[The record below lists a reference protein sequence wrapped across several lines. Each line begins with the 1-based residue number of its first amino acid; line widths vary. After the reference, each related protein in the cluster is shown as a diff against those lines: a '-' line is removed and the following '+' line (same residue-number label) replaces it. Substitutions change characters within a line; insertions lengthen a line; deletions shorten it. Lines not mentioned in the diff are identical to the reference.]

1 MTQNALFGC
10 MLLQSGGYTI
20 CSEPTSKWH
29 FSHRFAKPSCRLQCI
44 IMAGDS
50 VEGCDFLETPLLNG
64 SSETGAETPARGCY
78 MHTGRRAPSTTDPV
92 MNRFQKGVAISVW
105 QNSGDED
112 SNWARYSKS
121 RWPFLSF
128 GVSAIRGVHNV
139 DINTD
144 FWNRYAS
151 IERLQSTMFETHAW
165 RLYNFI

>member
-1 MTQNALFGC
+1 M
-10 MLLQSGGYTI
+10 YT
-20 CSEPTSKWH
+20 
-29 FSHRFAKPSCRLQCI
+29 
-44 IMAGDS
+44 
-50 VEGCDFLETPLLNG
+50 DFR
-64 SSETGAETPARGCY
+64 PA
-78 MHTGRRAPSTTDPV
+78 STTDPV

-105 QNSGDED
+105 QNSGDQD

-151 IERLQSTMFETHAW
+151 IHCLQHKVFETHA
-165 RLYNFI
+165 